1 MKLLESPDTH
11 RTTEVQTGNRGVAQL
26 LRDVAED
33 GVHLARQEVQLA
45 RIEFA
50 QIARDIGKGTGFTVA
65 AAMIGLLT
73 VQMLVFGIVL
83 LLGDAVFRGNYWIAA
98 FVLTAILGG
107 LAYFLL
113 KRGTALLSPKNIKP
127 EQTLATLRRHKDG

>member
-1 MKLLESPDTH
+1 MKTVSASGT
-11 RTTEVQTGNRGVAQL
+11 NRGVGEL

-33 GVHLARQEVQLA
+33 GAHLARQEVHLA

-50 QIARDIGKGTGFTVA
+50 QIARDIGKGTGFAVA
-65 AAMIGLLT
+65 AAMLGLLT

-83 LLGDAVFRGNYWIAA
+83 LLGDALFRGQYWIAA

-107 LAYFLL
+107 GAYYLL
-113 KRGTALLSPKNIKP
+113 KRGTALLSAKKLKP
-127 EQTLATLRRHKDG
+127 EQTLATLRRLNHG

>member
-1 MKLLESPDTH
+1 ML
-11 RTTEVQTGNRGVAQL
+11 TTETNRGVGQL
-26 LRDVAED
+26 LREVAED
-33 GVHLARQEVQLA
+33 GAHLARQEVHLA

-65 AAMIGLLT
+65 AAMLGLLT

-83 LLGDAVFRGNYWIAA
+83 LMGDALFHGRYWIAA

-107 LAYFLL
+107 VAFFLL
-113 KRGTALLSPKNIKP
+113 KRGVSLLSPRNIKP
-127 EQTLATLRRHKDG
+127 EETLATLRRHKHA

>member
-1 MKLLESPDTH
+1 MKTLDAPGT
-11 RTTEVQTGNRGVAQL
+11 NRGVGQL

-33 GVHLARQEVQLA
+33 GAHLARQEVHLA

-73 VQMLVFGIVL
+73 VQMLVFAIVL
-83 LLGDAVFRGNYWIAA
+83 LLGDALFSGRYWVAA

-107 LAYFLL
+107 IAFYLV
-113 KRGTALLSPKNIKP
+113 KRGTALLSPTKLKP
-127 EQTLATLRRHKDG
+127 EQTLATLRRHKDGRDHD

>member
-1 MKLLESPDTH
+1 ML
-11 RTTEVQTGNRGVAQL
+11 TTETNRGVGQL
-26 LRDVAED
+26 LREVAED
-33 GVHLARQEVQLA
+33 GAHLARQEVHLA

-65 AAMIGLLT
+65 AAMLGLLT

-83 LLGDAVFRGNYWIAA
+83 LMGDALFRGRYWIAA

-107 LAYFLL
+107 VAFFLL
-113 KRGTALLSPKNIKP
+113 KRGVSLLSPRNIKP
-127 EQTLATLRRHKDG
+127 EETLATLRRHKHA

>member
-1 MKLLESPDTH
+1 MKLLEGSDT
-11 RTTEVQTGNRGVAQL
+11 RQTTQLPTTNRGVAQL

-65 AAMIGLLT
+65 AAMLGLLT
-73 VQMLVFGIVL
+73 AQMLVFGFVL
-83 LLGDAVFRGNYWIAA
+83 LLGDALFRGHYWIAA
-98 FVLTAILGG
+98 FVLTVVLG
-107 LAYFLL
+107 AVAFYLL
-113 KRGTALLSPKNIKP
+113 KRGTALLSPRNIKP
-127 EQTLATLRRHKDG
+127 EQTLATLRRHQDG

>member
-1 MKLLESPDTH
+1 MKMLI
-11 RTTEVQTGNRGVAQL
+11 TETNRGVGQL
-26 LRDVAED
+26 LREVAED
-33 GVHLARQEVQLA
+33 GAHLARQEVHLA

-65 AAMIGLLT
+65 AAMLGLLT

-83 LLGDAVFRGNYWIAA
+83 LMGDALFRGHYWIAA

-107 LAYFLL
+107 AAFLLL
-113 KRGTALLSPKNIKP
+113 KRGTSLLSPRNMKP
-127 EQTLATLRRHKDG
+127 EETLATLRRHKHA

>member
-1 MKLLESPDTH
+1 MKMLTES
-11 RTTEVQTGNRGVAQL
+11 NRGVGQL
-26 LRDVAED
+26 LREVAED
-33 GVHLARQEVQLA
+33 GAHLARQEVHLA

-65 AAMIGLLT
+65 AAMLGLLT

-83 LLGDAVFRGNYWIAA
+83 LMGDALFRGHYWIAA

-107 LAYFLL
+107 LAFFLL
-113 KRGTALLSPKNIKP
+113 KRGASLLSPRNMKP
-127 EQTLATLRRHKDG
+127 EETLATLRRHKHA

>member
-1 MKLLESPDTH
+1 MKLLEAADSDHVTEV
-11 RTTEVQTGNRGVAQL
+11 RTTNRGVAQL

-65 AAMIGLLT
+65 AGMIGLLT
-73 VQMLVFGIVL
+73 AQMLVFGIVL
-83 LLGDAVFRGNYWIAA
+83 LLGDALFRGHYWIAA
-98 FVLTAILGG
+98 FVLTVILG
-107 LAYFLL
+107 AVAFYLL
-113 KRGTALLSPKNIKP
+113 KRGTALLSPKNMKP